1 MVVRAD
7 QAMRLSG
14 VTGSFG
20 FAPYSVVTG
29 FPGAFEAADQ
39 AMYKQKRRRRTLVD
53 A

>member
-1 MVVRAD
+1 M
-7 QAMRLSG
+7 
-14 VTGSFG
+14 TGSFG

-39 AMYKQKRRRRTLVD
+39 AMYEQKCRRRTRID